1 MNPQMAEQ
9 LHGQSIDK
17 PGIRDRFRSLTSF
30 AGRKKDAN
38 EAGRFAVLHQETKAP
53 HDHQQVVF
61 HSIHRRD
68 EKPALNRFAGAGNQE
83 VPPEPKKRPKMEDG
97 TRHQTSTLHLDQ
109 SQGFPGIGSS
119 NVRGSN
125 HQAYVGSPGS
135 MPTTQES
142 MYQHDLADQPIAM
155 PEAELSTESPSVIRP
170 HKGQTSQQSYTELP
184 ATKGIDP
191 PVEMGDS
198 TATLQDNIDPAEL
211 QEGDS
216 QMIPSDHGETF
227 GPESS
232 QQSHNYHMSPRDQSI
247 TPPQPYDENT
257 NNGKFHRAQDQA
269 NHAGKHYA
277 AYRPG
282 ADHHSQYPETHHTR
296 SISANQQIQYQ
307 ATGSQQSARAEIM
320 GRHMSTD
327 SNRPVRARAHASVS
341 NGITDTRDNM
351 AHVAGRP
358 PYLPGCPPSSPPRP
372 PEQAQQLMGPM
383 NNLADHQHNG
393 TPIERSAEL
402 VQFDHQRHNS
412 EYADSNG
419 NRATSIASWRKPVS
433 QEQISFGQMAQDNG
447 FRTGR
452 LSKMRNLGYQKGQ
465 PEAVGSVQ
473 PNFLN
478 SGGFNSCSAA
488 DTNIS
493 MLVDSFSRQL
503 EKRAVQ
509 LTKEQTSR
517 EEEVARL
524 NQQIRDLQDS
534 KDEYKKLRKR
544 EKSFEQSKTLLSQ
557 QNAQLETQAQEIGRQ
572 KTQIAGLLR
581 DRDSLSG
588 RFEKLRSNL
597 GSRETELATASSHLR
612 QAQEDIQ
619 RQNDEIAGLKR
630 DYNILVGDS
639 KHVRE
644 VLRSREAELA
654 TASSHLRQAQ
664 EDLDR
669 QSIDFQQEKDRL
681 VQEHNAVLQSANQQ
695 RRELRVRLEAE
706 CSRLENEKTA
716 AQSQHQAEV
725 NRLKMEHGETLSREK
740 RELKASHDKDTK
752 QLKQAIASKDL
763 RIATYSAGGSY
774 QPIHDSSFAQSLEGV
789 SQQIRNL
796 TLYVP
801 NMTLPVDSSLDPTR
815 YLGRNQGARSRQN
828 FMRSVCWD
836 IIFHG
841 FFSAPLGFG
850 SLGGEGDGYQALLQF
865 YVLFARPDPED
876 VDSGSPV
883 FPTDK
888 ETNMGRAWFFDG
900 ILKSVQA
907 NAAGNS
913 FVAMFNANVSHVAE
927 ELTNA
932 LQHLGNGRLDSRAPA
947 KVQDLTRQ
955 VGELALQ
962 MGAQRAQVFLEGC
975 QHGDMIQPGER
986 FCEEVE
992 SRGQVQVDL
1001 MMQPALVRVGDG
1013 REDLSSETV
1022 VAKGSMVSVGTA
1034 GLIMG
1039 NGQASWAE

>member
-1 MNPQMAEQ
+1 MNSQMEQ
-9 LHGQSIDK
+9 IHGQSIDK

-30 AGRKKDAN
+30 AGRKKDVN
-38 EAGRFAVLHQETKAP
+38 EAGKFATLHQEAIAP

-61 HSIHRRD
+61 HSVYQRD
-68 EKPALNRFAGAGNQE
+68 EKPALNRFSGAGNQE
-83 VPPEPKKRPKMEDG
+83 VRPEPKKRWKMEDG
-97 TRHQTSTLHLDQ
+97 TRHQTSTLHLHLDQ
-109 SQGFPGIGSS
+109 FQGLPRAGGS

-125 HQAYVGSPGS
+125 HQAYAASPGS
-135 MPTTQES
+135 MPIAQES
-142 MYQHDLADQPIAM
+142 MYQHDLADKPSAM
-155 PEAELSTESPSVIRP
+155 PEVELSTEPPSAIRP
-170 HKGQTSQQSYTELP
+170 HKGGTGQQSYSELP
-184 ATKGIDP
+184 AIKGIDP

-216 QMIPSDHGETF
+216 QMIPAAHGETF
-227 GPESS
+227 SPESS

-247 TPPQPYDENT
+247 PPPQPYDENT
-257 NNGKFHRAQDQA
+257 NNCKVWPAQDQE
-269 NHAGKHYA
+269 NLAGIQYD

-282 ADHHSQYPETHHTR
+282 PDHPSQQPETHHTR
-296 SISANQQIQYQ
+296 STSANQQIQYQ
-307 ATGSQQSARAEIM
+307 ATGSQQSARAEIT

-327 SNRPVRARAHASVS
+327 SNQPVRARAHASLS
-341 NGITDTRDNM
+341 NGFTDTRDDM
-351 AHVAGRP
+351 AHLAGRP
-358 PYLPGCPPSSPPRP
+358 PYLPTRPTNAPSRP
-372 PEQAQQLMGPM
+372 SEQVQQFMGPL
-383 NNLADHQHNG
+383 NDFPDHQQNG
-393 TPIERSAEL
+393 TPIEPSAEP
-402 VQFDHQRHNS
+402 VAFHHQKRQNS
-412 EYADSNG
+412 EYTDSDG
-419 NRATSIASWRKPVS
+419 NRATLVASRRKPVG
-433 QEQISFGQMAQDNG
+433 QEQFVFRQMDQDHG
-447 FRTGR
+447 SRTR
-452 LSKMRNLGYQKGQ
+452 WLSKMTTPGYQKKQ
-465 PEAVGSVQ
+465 LEAVRSSE
-473 PNFLN
+473 PKFSN
-478 SGGFNSCSAA
+478 SRGFNSHSSAEA
-488 DTNIS
+488 NVST
-493 MLVDSFSRQL
+493 LVQEFSQQL
-503 EKRAVQ
+503 EKRAEQ
-509 LTKEQTSR
+509 LTNEKTSR

-524 NQQIRDLQDS
+524 HQQIRNLQDS
-534 KDEYKKLRKR
+534 KDECKKLRKR
-544 EKSFEQSKTLLSQ
+544 EQSFEQSKAQISQ

-581 DRDSLSG
+581 DRDNLSG
-588 RFEKLRSNL
+588 GFEKLRSNL
-597 GSRETELATASSHLR
+597 GSRETELATASSRLR

-619 RQNDEIAGLKR
+619 RQKDEIAGLER
-630 DYNILVGDS
+630 DYNILSGDLE
-639 KHVRE
+639 HVRE
-644 VLRSREAELA
+644 ALRSREAELA
-654 TASSHLRQAQ
+654 TATSRLRQAQ
-664 EDLDR
+664 EGLHR
-669 QSIDFQQEKDRL
+669 QSIDFQQDKDRL
-681 VQEHNAVLQSANQQ
+681 VQEHNDDLQSANQK
-695 RRELRVRLEAE
+695 RRELRARLEAE

-725 NRLKMEHGETLSREK
+725 ERLKTEHDEKLSREK

-801 NMTLPVDSSLDPTR
+801 NMTVLVDSSLDPTR
-815 YLGRNQGARSRQN
+815 YLIRNQGVRSRQN

-850 SLGGEGDGYQALLQF
+850 SLGGDGDGYQALLQF

-927 ELTNA
+927 ELNNA
-932 LQHLGNGRLDSRAPA
+932 LQHLGNGKLDSRAPA

-955 VGELALQ
+955 AGELALQ

-975 QHGDMIQPGER
+975 QHGDVIQPGER

-1022 VAKGSMVSVGTA
+1022 VAKGSMVS
-1034 GLIMG
+1034 LKP
-1039 NGQASWAE
+1039 GQPEYPGY